1 VKIDSLIEFG
11 LCTTKAPRMYRL
23 NRNKEREREREKSTV
38 SFPSAFSSYNPP
50 EDKVYGAICISPENK
65 VLLVRGRASQKW
77 SFPKG
82 HKERNEPSFHCAM
95 RELYEE
101 TGINISND
109 TNSCELPYK
118 KFKVG
123 GYYVLDLDTEIV
135 PVPRDTREI
144 VDAKW
149 MSQEDIQ
156 ECITAETANVDVRQ
170 FSTYLTIKSIS
181 SQSSEEEQT
190 PINV

>member
-1 VKIDSLIEFG
+1 
-11 LCTTKAPRMYRL
+11 M
-23 NRNKEREREREKSTV
+23 
-38 SFPSAFSSYNPP
+38 
-50 EDKVYGAICISPENK
+50 YGAICISPENK

-156 ECITAETANVDVRQ
+156 ECIIAETANVDVRQ
-170 FSTYLTIKSIS
+170 FSTYLMTKSIS

-190 PINV
+190 PPIM